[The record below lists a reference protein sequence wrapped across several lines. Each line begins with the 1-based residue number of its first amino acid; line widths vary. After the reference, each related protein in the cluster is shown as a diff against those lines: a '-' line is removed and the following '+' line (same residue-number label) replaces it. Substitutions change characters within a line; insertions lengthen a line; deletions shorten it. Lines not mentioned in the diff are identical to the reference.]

1 MKPIGKSQ
9 GKGIFLFKQ
18 ISEISEWTD
27 MKEQPEPYVVQR
39 YIMEPLLIGGKKF
52 DMRIYALCTSYAP
65 LTIYLNRSGFGRFT
79 HVRYDASD
87 INNME
92 GHLTN
97 VAIQK
102 RSDNYDEERGGKWL
116 LDKLRLYLT
125 SKYGHERVDECFYN
139 VQQIIIKTLS
149 SVVKVMMNDKRCFEL
164 YGFDVLLDSNLR
176 PWLLEVNGSPSMTAN
191 TPIDQ

>member
-1 MKPIGKSQ
+1 
-9 GKGIFLFKQ
+9 
-18 ISEISEWTD
+18 